1 MAVPRRRDSQSIYR
15 FYVLQDLANSNVL
28 PDNGDF
34 FDYAAYFDNSYTHQL
49 PNSATPL
56 HCGEND
62 ANHHATDAFASN
74 AAIFP
79 SENTSARGKVFDP
92 TSDSSAANHDG
103 SSAEQHGDFDC
114 MNYGML
120 QYLPPSR
127 PSQPDQLF
135 SAHSTL
141 PDLSLLYGGFENIES
156 SSTPPLPQRSL
167 REYRGLPRRK
177 SRYMIQETNQRPN
190 AVFIPPSSGSADPLE
205 RWKESHPEGEAA
217 SLSAIQNALENPS
230 SYSGVNQLPS
240 IAGFG
245 AGNLFQTHRRPAS
258 RGPST
263 TSGESAASASSQ
275 RSNRSGVSVLSNGS
289 QAASDKTS
297 GGIRKKQA
305 GATRKKR
312 SSTNQPRM
320 FCCTFCCD
328 KFKNKFDWM
337 RHEKSLH
344 LNLESW
350 VCAPFGGSVLL
361 PSTDRV
367 HCAYC
372 NQLDPR
378 LKHLEEHKH
387 GPCQQ
392 QTRSLRRK
400 DHLVQHL
407 RVFHLETIP
416 LIDDWKRVVSKIPS
430 RCGFC
435 DGRMSTWDERADHL
449 TFHFRKGCTM
459 ANWIGD
465 HEFPPEIAQ
474 VTHSVPPYMLD
485 FESRSF
491 VPFSATNG
499 AVNDHL
505 SQMLSRASFLD
516 AAGEH
521 QTTPESLD
529 PELQPVQEDNLQS
542 YTEVLT
548 RHLSHYAQQMMRD
561 GVIPTDEMFQLEARQ
576 LLFDSEDQWNQTM
589 ADNLEWLAKFR
600 GEQTTKGTLQTPE
613 QPPMDR

>member
-1 MAVPRRRDSQSIYR
+1 MAAPRRRDSQYH
-15 FYVLQDLANSNVL
+15 ANNNVP
-28 PDNGDF
+28 PDDSDF
-34 FDYAAYFDNSYTHQL
+34 FDYAAYLDNGYADML
-49 PNSATPL
+49 PNSATRL

-62 ANHHATDAFASN
+62 ANYNATD
-74 AAIFP
+74 
-79 SENTSARGKVFDP
+79 
-92 TSDSSAANHDG
+92 DG
-103 SSAEQHGDFDC
+103 SSSKQHGDFDC

-120 QYLPPSR
+120 PSLPPSQ

-135 SAHSTL
+135 SAHSTS
-141 PDLSLLYGGFENIES
+141 DISLLYGGFENRES
-156 SSTPPLPQRSL
+156 SSTPPLPQHTL
-167 REYRGLPRRK
+167 RGHRGLPRRK
-177 SRYMIQETNQRPN
+177 SRYRIEGPNHRPN
-190 AVFIPPSSGSADPLE
+190 PIFIPPSPGSADPLE
-205 RWKESHPEGEAA
+205 RWKESPPEGEAA

-230 SYSGVNQLPS
+230 SYSGVNQFPATPS
-240 IAGFG
+240 LG
-245 AGNLFQTHRRPAS
+245 AGDLFHTHSRPAS

-263 TSGESAASASSQ
+263 TSGESAASASSR
-275 RSNRSGVSVLSNGS
+275 RSNRSGVSALSNDS
-289 QAASDKTS
+289 HAASDKIS
-297 GGIRKKQA
+297 GRIRKKQT

-312 SSTNQPRM
+312 SSVNQPRI

-372 NQLDPR
+372 NQLDPT

-387 GPCQQ
+387 GLCQQ
-392 QTRSLRRK
+392 QTRSFRRK

-407 RVFHLETIP
+407 RVFHRLETIP
-416 LIDDWKRVVSKIPS
+416 LIDDWRRVVSEIPS

-459 ANWIGD
+459 ANWTGD
-465 HEFPPEIAQ
+465 HEFPPEIAAQ
-474 VTHSVPPYMLD
+474 VTHSVPPYVLD

-529 PELQPVQEDNLQS
+529 PELQPVQEDNLQT

-600 GEQTTKGTLQTPE
+600 EQTAKGPLQTPE